1 MIYDIEGSFNDDNS
15 IYSFTTDLD
24 TEYRISLKDAGEYKF
39 IDVMILSE
47 SKYDCEFF
55 TTLKTIQTILLRNNT
70 EKFIL
75 NIEGGD
81 IHHRRRKL
89 KVLSRWLSSF
99 NQIIVENPQIT
110 SIGRGMS
117 NITLDITQVFLTQK
131 KEVRKRKFCPNCGS
145 ENNDYKFC
153 PSCGTNLQ

>member
-99 NQIIVENPQIT
+99 NQIIVENPQIPST
-110 SIGRGMS
+110 GRGMS

>member
-110 SIGRGMS
+110 SIGRGIS